1 MSHSGLLFVLPG
13 SSSPRPISRLAVK
26 GTDGCGVSEGRLPL
40 TSALDPSLSV
50 IPLHRCVTLVPQR
63 QPVKSLLASRETL
76 LGDGFGILSFRSFFS
91 FLFLF
96 GLLLL
101 APLLLSNSS
110 PHPKSPTIFV
120 GIIFVSDPSTP
131 ASYLRCLFPHPLRTV
146 WQLLYQ

>member
-1 MSHSGLLFVLPG
+1 M
-13 SSSPRPISRLAVK
+13 
-26 GTDGCGVSEGRLPL
+26 
-40 TSALDPSLSV
+40 
-50 IPLHRCVTLVPQR
+50 RCVRRKTPPHQCSGSLTFRNSSAQMRDACTQR

-131 ASYLRCLFPHPLRTV
+131 ASYLRCLFPHPLRTESGNFFINKHFSSCF
-146 WQLLYQ
+146 